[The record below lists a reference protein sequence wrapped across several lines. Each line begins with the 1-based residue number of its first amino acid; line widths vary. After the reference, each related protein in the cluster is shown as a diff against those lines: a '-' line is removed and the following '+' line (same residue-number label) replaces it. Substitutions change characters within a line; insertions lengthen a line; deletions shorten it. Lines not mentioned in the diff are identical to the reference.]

1 MGGYRIFWTSLVPP
15 PKGATVEVL
24 DKAGRVLDHR
34 VVT

>member
-1 MGGYRIFWTSLVPP
+1 MGGYRNFWTSLVPP